1 MPKDESKLIPI
12 REASE
17 ILGVSVGTL
26 RRWDENGK
34 LRAIRK
40 TPDGNRYYKALDLEI
55 FPSDLFTLAY
65 EWASAES
72 ILTAPI
78 PSKLFCQDSSVF
90 EARLIKLGSSL
101 QLVSGLDQIFS
112 LIVSA
117 AGEIGNNSF
126 DHNLGKWPDITG
138 IFFGYNIEKRE
149 IVLADRGLGI
159 LKTLKFAVP
168 SLQTHQEALNIAFT
182 QFISGRAPENR
193 GNGLKYVH
201 KIIVENPISLVFISG
216 DAELKIS
223 REDSEI
229 NVQQTNTP
237 LQGCIALIKF

>member
-1 MPKDESKLIPI
+1 MHKDESKLIPI

-17 ILGVSVGTL
+17 ILGVSIGTL
-26 RRWDENGK
+26 RRWDESGK

-40 TPDGNRYYKALDLEI
+40 SPDGNRYYRPIDVEI
-55 FPSDLFTLAY
+55 FPSDLFNLAL
-65 EWASAES
+65 EWASAKS
-72 ILTAPI
+72 VSDSPI
-78 PSKLFCQDSSVF
+78 PNKLFCQDSSMF

-101 QLVSGLDQIFS
+101 QLISGLDQIFS

-126 DHNLGKWPDITG
+126 DHNLGKWPDVTG
-138 IFFGYNIEKRE
+138 VFFGYNIEKRE

-159 LKTLKFAVP
+159 LNTLKYAVP
-168 SLQTHQEALNIAFT
+168 DLETHQEALNIAFT

-201 KIIVENPISLVFISG
+201 KIVVENPISLVFVSG

-229 NVQQTNTP
+229 NVQLTNTP
-237 LQGCIALIKF
+237 LRGCIALIKF